1 MTPEELL
8 DTYTDLSAS
17 DAFEAFDAAGVDNA
31 TVAEVLGQEA
41 AQEYA
46 SWIGTNLK

>member
-1 MTPEELL
+1 MTKNEIC
-8 DTYTDLSAS
+8 DTYADLSPAE
-17 DAFEAFDAAGVDNA
+17 AFEALDAAGVDNA

-46 SWIGTNLK
+46 SWVYYHLK